1 MPSYPYIP
9 STITVH
15 LGPPDS
21 DAPNVT
27 VPFQD
32 YIANVASSEIYPTW
46 PENAIR
52 ANILAQI
59 SFALNRIYTEYYRSR
74 GYDFDITNSTAYDQS
89 FVNNRE
95 IFENISQ
102 LVGEIFD
109 TYIYRQGSVEPLF
122 AQYCSGT
129 TVTCDGLSQWGSVEL
144 AEQGLTPYE
153 ILQHYFGDDI
163 NLNFDTPVQT
173 LTPSVPYRALR
184 PGEVD
189 EDVRTAQIRLNRI
202 SSNYPSIPKIYP
214 VDGIYTTGTEDAVRE
229 FQRIFDLEVDGII
242 GKSTWYKILQI
253 YNGVKRLNELD
264 SEGLGL
270 SEIQRQFPEVLSE
283 GDTGIY
289 IKQLQYFL
297 AVVAQN
303 SDQIPTIAID
313 SVFGPE
319 TRQAVEAFQQLYGIP
334 VTGIVDA
341 ETWNTL
347 FNVYRGIITS
357 APEYYTGVPVT
368 PYPGYALSLG
378 MQSNEV
384 RIFQEYLSRLSETYP
399 QIPPVEVS
407 GVFGTAT
414 RDAVY
419 AAQQL
424 FGLPIDGIV
433 RINTWN
439 AITNAYSDLIH
450 GETAAE
456 GQFGGTTLSE
466 EQTPQ
471 G

>member
-1 MPSYPYIP
+1 MPEYPYIP
-9 STITVH
+9 AEITVH
-15 LGPPDS
+15 LGPPGS

-52 ANILAQI
+52 ANILAEI

-74 GYDFDITNSTAYDQS
+74 GYDYDITNSTAYDQS

-95 IFENISQ
+95 IFENISR
-102 LVGEIFD
+102 LVGEMFD

-129 TVTCDGLSQWGSVEL
+129 TVTCEGLSQWGTVEL

-153 ILQHYFGDDI
+153 ILTRYFGDDI
-163 NLNFDTPVQT
+163 NLNYDTPVQT
-173 LTPSVPYRALR
+173 LVPSLPFKTLR
-184 PGEVD
+184 PGDVLE
-189 EDVRTAQIRLNRI
+189 EVRTAQIRLNRI
-202 SSNYPSIPKIYP
+202 SNNYPSIPKIYP
-214 VDGIYTTGTEDAVRE
+214 VNGIYTTETENAVKE
-229 FQRIFDLEVDGII
+229 FQRIFDLEQDGII
-242 GKSTWYKILQI
+242 GKNTWYKLLQV
-253 YNGVKRLNELD
+253 YNAVKRLNELD
-264 SEGLGL
+264 SEGLTL
-270 SEIQRQFPEVLSE
+270 SEVQRQFPEVLKE

-297 AVVAQN
+297 SIVGEN
-303 SDQIPTIAID
+303 IDTIPVIAID

-319 TRQAVEAFQQLYGIP
+319 TKNAVEEFQRLYALP

-341 ETWNTL
+341 DTWNTL
-347 FNVYRGIITS
+347 FNVYRSIVTS
-357 APEYYTGVPVT
+357 APEYYTGTPVS

-378 MQSNEV
+378 MQNNEV
-384 RIFQEYLSRLSETYP
+384 RLLQEYLSRLSETYP
-399 QIPPVEVS
+399 EIPPVEVS

-424 FGLPIDGIV
+424 FGLPVDGIV

-439 AITNAYSDLIH
+439 AIADAYSDLIY
-450 GETAAE
+450 GEYAAE
-456 GQFGGTTLSE
+456 GQFGGSTLSE
-466 EQTPQ
+466 NP
-471 G
+471 GV